1 MSSGLSW
8 KTGRNGRRNFGDHDD
23 RWVDKDNN
31 NDNGG
36 GRGRGGGKFSSNRG
50 RSRSRG
56 FGGFYTRGSRGGSS
70 YNKYSSNN
78 RSYNNRGNSRGGSR
92 GNYRGGGGSGAGPR
106 DRLDSEGDCDMDND
120 GTGSSTRYSPYGRP
134 DRRGSRNSRGDYSI
148 KDSRRGGGSGYSNSG
163 GRYYNDGPQWYK
175 VTIPKGKKSDKAV
188 LLRLINEN
196 IPTPFI
202 PQYFHFEQD
211 SAVFHIQ
218 DKEAAD
224 AIRSQSQRHTLPNGF
239 KMIILVKPSS
249 PPANYMDKETVEK
262 LKAAMSRRYDSSA
275 KMLDLSN
282 LYQDSEMSQENL
294 RLPLGRPNVMTQ
306 VVTIIEENIP
316 ELEGLDISN
325 NRLISLEHLSKL
337 TKICPNIVRINLG
350 KNSVRHLDELDKV
363 KDWKLME
370 LMLDGNELCDKFE
383 DQAAYI
389 SAVRKKFPKV
399 MKLDGHDLPPPITF
413 DLETNTE
420 LPETK
425 GSFFF
430 NPEIQE
436 VLVKFLKEFFTIYDC
451 DNRQP
456 LTAAYQE
463 DAIFS
468 LSASKNNSSDHWQPG
483 LQIYF
488 PESRNLMR
496 KSRDPSQKQRVLM
509 RGKLN
514 VVSKLCLLPKTTHD
528 YNSFVVDVDHVSSTL
543 LSFTVNGVFKE
554 ADERSDR
561 QPVRAF
567 SRRFIALPRGQGMVI
582 ANDMLTVTNASPSQ
596 AQAAFKNPA
605 PTPSSSPVP
614 DTTPVAPFHQAA
626 GPSLTPEQQQM
637 VQSFSAQSQ
646 MNLEFSAKCL
656 EEHQWNY
663 DVAGQAFLTLQK
675 ENKIP
680 PAAFVK

>member
-8 KTGRNGRRNFGDHDD
+8 KTGRDGRRNFGDHDD
-23 RWVDKDNN
+23 RWVDGDNN
-31 NDNGG
+31 HNDQG
-36 GRGRGGGKFSSNRG
+36 GRGGGKFNNRG
-50 RSRSRG
+50 KSRGNRG
-56 FGGFYTRGSRGGSS
+56 FGGFYTRGSRGGYQK
-70 YNKYSSNN
+70 YNSNS
-78 RSYNNRGNSRGGSR
+78 RSYNNRSRGNSRGGSR
-92 GNYRGGGGSGAGPR
+92 GNYRGGGGGGGPR
-106 DRLDSEGDCDMDND
+106 DRLDNEGDCDMEND
-120 GTGSSTRYSPYGRP
+120 GTGSSSRYSPYGRP
-134 DRRGSRNSRGDYSI
+134 DRRGSRNSRGDYAN
-148 KDSRRGGGSGYSNSG
+148 KGDSRRGGSGYSNSG
-163 GRYYNDGPQWYK
+163 GRYNNSGPQWYK
-175 VTIPKGKKSDKAV
+175 VTIPKGKKSEKSV
-188 LLRLINEN
+188 LLQLINEN
-196 IPTPFI
+196 IHTPFI
-202 PQYFHFEQD
+202 PQCFHFEQD

-218 DKEAAD
+218 DKDVAD

-239 KMIILVKPSS
+239 KMIIIVKPSM
-249 PPANYMDKETVEK
+249 PPANYMDKGTVEK
-262 LKAAMSRRYDSSA
+262 LKSAMSRRYDSSA

-294 RLPLGRPNVMTQ
+294 HLPLSRQNVMSQ
-306 VVTIIEENIP
+306 VITIIEEHIS
-316 ELEGLDISN
+316 ELEGLDVSN
-325 NRLISLEHLSKL
+325 NRLISLEHLGRL

-350 KNSVRHLDELDKV
+350 KNSVRHMDELDKV
-363 KDWKLME
+363 KDWKLLE

-399 MKLDGHDLPPPITF
+399 IKLDGHDLPPPITF
-413 DLETNTE
+413 DLETSTE
-420 LPETK
+420 LPAAK
-425 GSFFF
+425 GSFFL
-430 NPEIQE
+430 NAEIQE
-436 VLVKFLKEFFTIYDC
+436 VLVKFLKEYFTVYDS

-456 LTAAYQE
+456 LTAAYQDE
-463 DAIFS
+463 AIFS
-468 LSASKNNSSDHWQPG
+468 LSASKNNSSDHWQAG

-488 PESRNLMR
+488 PESRNLLR

-514 VVSKLCLLPKTTHD
+514 IVSKLCLLPKTTHD
-528 YNSFVVDVDHVSSTL
+528 YNSFVVDVDHASATL
-543 LSFTVNGVFKE
+543 LSFTVIGVFKE

-582 ANDMLTVTNASPSQ
+582 ANDLLTVTNASPSQ
-596 AQAAFKNPA
+596 VQTAFKNPA

-614 DTTPVAPFHQAA
+614 DTTPAAPFHQA

-656 EEHQWNY
+656 EEHHWNY
-663 DVAGQAFLTLQK
+663 DMAGQAFLTLQK

-680 PAAFVK
+680 SEAFVK